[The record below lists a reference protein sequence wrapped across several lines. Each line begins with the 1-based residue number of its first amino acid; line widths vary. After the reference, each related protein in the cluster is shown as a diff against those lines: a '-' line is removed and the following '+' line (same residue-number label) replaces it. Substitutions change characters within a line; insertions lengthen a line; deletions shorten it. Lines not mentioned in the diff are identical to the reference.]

1 LRRWVL
7 RSRTIWAVLVVLA
20 VALVCMPGCQKKQ
33 APATET
39 PATTETATTDTTQV
53 AMTCPVC
60 GTAVAEGGQFTAE
73 YEGKTY
79 EFCCAEC
86 RDKFTTSPTTYV
98 KPVEAAPATQ

>member
-1 LRRWVL
+1 MLRT
-7 RSRTIWAVLVVLA
+7 RTIWAVLVVFA
-20 VALVCMPGCQKKQ
+20 IALVCMPGCQKKQ
-33 APATET
+33 ETPATEQT
-39 PATTETATTDTTQV
+39 TTETATPDTTQV
-53 AMTCPVC
+53 AMACPVC

-86 RDKFTTSPTTYV
+86 RDKFTTSPTTYA

>member
-1 LRRWVL
+1 VL
-7 RSRTIWAVLVVLA
+7 RSRTIWAVLVVFA

-33 APATET
+33 EAPATEQT
-39 PATTETATTDTTQV
+39 MTEETATPDTTQV

-60 GTAVAEGGQFTAE
+60 GAAVPEGGQFTAE

-86 RDKFTTSPTTYV
+86 RDKFTTSPVTYV
-98 KPVEAAPATQ
+98 KPVEEAPATQ